1 MAKTDYR
8 TVDEYV
14 AAQPESARPTLE
26 AVRQLIR
33 KAAPEATE
41 SISYQ
46 IPAYHLHGIVIYLGG
61 WKEHFSLY
69 PIPADLPEQTA
80 AEVAPYISGKGT
92 LKFLYAKPIP
102 KRLITAL
109 VKHQAAANLR
119 KHSTQRERRASKG
132 T

>member
-1 MAKTDYR
+1 MAKTDFK
-8 TVDEYV
+8 TVDEYI
-14 AAQPESARPTLE
+14 ATQPEAARLTLE

-46 IPAYHLHGIVIYLGG
+46 IPAYHLHGVLIYLGG

-69 PIPADLPEQTA
+69 PVPPDLPERTA
-80 AEVAPYISGKGT
+80 AEVAPYVGGKGT
-92 LKFLYAKPIP
+92 LKFSYAKPVP
-102 KRLITAL
+102 KRLITSL

-119 KHSTQRERRASKG
+119 KHNERRASRASRAK
-132 T
+132 